1 MRYAILGTLLMV
13 GGIAV
18 KTTAARHAPL
28 ATRIPTLPRAY
39 LLSRGGWSPT
49 AYDIVSVVA
58 WMLLIVGI
66 VVVAF
71 ALAREIRSVPRA

>member
-1 MRYAILGTLLMV
+1 
-13 GGIAV
+13 
-18 KTTAARHAPL
+18 L
-28 ATRIPTLPRAY
+28 ANANPYLLPRAY

-58 WMLLIVGI
+58 WTLLIVGI

-71 ALAREIRSVPRA
+71 AFAREIRSVPRA